1 MFIFSLN
8 LKLVI
13 KLFENP
19 YNLKILH
26 TADWHMD
33 KLFSDSTG
41 EAFFDWINAH
51 MKKLEIDA
59 LLITGDVFNV
69 ANPSAQT
76 QKQFYRFIKKT
87 TTSNPGLQIVVIA
100 GNHASIA
107 RLETPIP
114 LLGRSEHSHYRNKET
129 FRDYLLVLYL

>member
-41 EAFFDWINAH
+41 EAFFDWISAH

-76 QKQFYRFIKKT
+76 QKQIYRFIKTT

-114 LLGRSEHSHYRNKET
+114 PIGKI
-129 FRDYLLVLYL
+129 